1 MGRSFLISLGLFTPR
16 SNAKFRPHL
25 SGLQDALAV
34 APTALL
40 NTPIV
45 ALRCLRLMGSLGYLC
60 IEGEELVTNS
70 MPEGVSVIVA
80 DNLLANE

>member
-1 MGRSFLISLGLFTPR
+1 
-16 SNAKFRPHL
+16 
-25 SGLQDALAV
+25 
-34 APTALL
+34 
-40 NTPIV
+40 
-45 ALRCLRLMGSLGYLC
+45 MGSLGYLC